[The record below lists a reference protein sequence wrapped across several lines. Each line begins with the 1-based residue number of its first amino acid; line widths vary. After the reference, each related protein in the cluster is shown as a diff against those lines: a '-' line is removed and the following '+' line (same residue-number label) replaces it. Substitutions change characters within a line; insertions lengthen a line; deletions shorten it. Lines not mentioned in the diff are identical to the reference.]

1 MQRAYRYP
9 PDPSRRTGDDPKRLI
24 KAFGSD
30 AGEIHAELD
39 PVKPR
44 MAVFVLAAMV
54 VAFLAIG
61 AVFDIDRIV
70 ESQQG
75 QVVTVQPTIAL
86 QALDTSIIRSID
98 VEEGQIVKPG
108 QLLETLD
115 PTFAAADVAQLK
127 SQIASLDAQIT
138 RDEVEL
144 AGRPLEYPP
153 SSDPTELKY
162 RALQLA
168 YHEQRMRQYDEQIK
182 AFDEQIALSHATIEK
197 MKNDEARLTDRSLIA
212 ERVQKMWTDLLTKDS
227 GSQLQALQA
236 KDAAVQIRKDL
247 EFDQNSVL
255 ETEHGLAA
263 AVANREAFIQ
273 QWLGLA
279 SQDLVTS
286 RNARDAAVELYAK
299 AARHSD
305 LVRVT
310 APDDCIVLRIPKVS
324 VGSVVKTGD
333 HFMTLA
339 LMTVPIEAE
348 ISVLPRDIGFVRKGD
363 EVTLKLDAYEFVEHG
378 TATGRVRWIS
388 EGTFT
393 DDLISGD
400 PTVGSTG
407 STQPYFKVR
416 VELTEMKFFNVPS
429 DFRLLPGMT
438 LSADIHVGKRSLL
451 RYLFKGIVRTGF
463 ESMREPE

>member
-1 MQRAYRYP
+1 MPRANP
-9 PDPSRRTGDDPKRLI
+9 FPLDPSRRTGSDPERLI
-24 KAFGSD
+24 RAFSSD
-30 AGEIHAELD
+30 GGEIQAELD

-44 MAVFVLAAMV
+44 MAVFLLAAMV
-54 VAFLAIG
+54 VGFLLIG
-61 AVFDIDRIV
+61 AFFELDRIV

-75 QVVTVQPTIAL
+75 QIVTVQPKIAL

-115 PTFAAADVAQLK
+115 PTFAAADAEQLR
-127 SQIASLDAQIT
+127 SQIASLDAQIA
-138 RDEVEL
+138 RDEAEL

-153 SSDPTELKY
+153 SNDPDVLKY

-168 YHEQRMRQYDEQIK
+168 YHEQRIRQYDEQIK
-182 AFDEQIALSHATIEK
+182 AFDEQIALSHATIDK
-197 MKNDEARLTDRSLIA
+197 LQNDLARLQDRGAIA
-212 ERVQKMWTDLLTKDS
+212 ERVEKMWSDLLAKDAV
-227 GSQLQALQA
+227 SQLQSLQA
-236 KDAAVQIRKDL
+236 KDATIQVHKDL
-247 EFDQNSVL
+247 EFDKNSIV
-255 ETEHGLAA
+255 ETQHALAA
-263 AVANREAFIQ
+263 AVANREAFRQ

-286 RNARDAAVELYAK
+286 RNARDAAVEQDAK
-299 AARHSD
+299 AERHSD

-333 HFMTLA
+333 PIMTLA
-339 LMTVPIEAE
+339 LITVPVEVE
-348 ISVLPRDIGFVRKGD
+348 ISILPRDVGFVRKGD

-400 PTVGSTG
+400 ASLATTG
-407 STQPYFKVR
+407 SSQPYFKAR
-416 VELTEMKFFNVPS
+416 IELTHLDFFNVPG

-438 LSADIHVGKRSLL
+438 LSADIHVGKRSVL